1 LDPLSSVPSRLYSI
15 LEHAISSEPRLVP
28 GDSIV
33 LDGEQSQGARRIAR
47 LKRPYLQATRLY
59 FRRRRR
65 EINSLAAKPAAKPTM
80 KMPENKSNTPTNMA

>member
-1 LDPLSSVPSRLYSI
+1 MSTSVQMP
-15 LEHAISSEPRLVP
+15 AEPRLVP
-28 GDSIV
+28 AIG
-33 LDGEQSQGARRIAR
+33 LCLKGKQSQRAPHFTHQAT
-47 LKRPYLQATRLY
+47 YLQATRLY